1 MKSISCR
8 GCGSVEFEEANG
20 YSVCAY
26 CQTKYLPNKQEP
38 ALLESSIE
46 LHSDIEILLR
56 KCRSDPSNSRR
67 YANLVLDID
76 PHNQEA
82 TTFL

>member
-1 MKSISCR
+1 MKSIACS
-8 GCGSVEFEEANG
+8 GCGSVEFEEDNG

-26 CQTKYLPNKQEP
+26 CQTKYLPTKQETS
-38 ALLESSIE
+38 LLESSIE
-46 LHSDIEILLR
+46 LHSDIEILLE
-56 KCRSDPSNSRR
+56 KCRRDPSNSRR

-82 TTFL
+82 ISFL